1 MATDADHAALASV
14 DSASAAAATAA
25 AAIGSTS
32 SSAKQQRPIDATI
45 AALIIS
51 HYEGDRDENGACHG
65 EGHADFR
72 DGYGPLHSSFIGLFP
87 KHGTRL
93 ALLAMRFVPTHSTRK
108 NVDFVDPP
116 PMQLVL

>member
-14 DSASAAAATAA
+14 DSASAAAAAAAA
-25 AAIGSTS
+25 AAIGSTSS

-51 HYEGDRDENGACHG
+51 HYEGDRDEHGACHG

-72 DGYGPLHSSFIGLFP
+72 DGYAADAPRRS
-87 KHGTRL
+87 
-93 ALLAMRFVPTHSTRK
+93 
-108 NVDFVDPP
+108 
-116 PMQLVL
+116 